1 MNKKTNNTQ
10 QAFWVALG
18 SLFSFGFGIISSVIL
33 SRYFLK
39 ADYGTYKQVLYVYS
53 TMLVVFTLGLPKAY
67 SFFLPRTDNSQGKD
81 VIAKITNL
89 FIIMGAC
96 FTIALFL
103 LSGQIATLLKNEDL
117 ELAIK
122 IFSPVPFFLLP
133 TMGLEGILATYRMT
147 QFTAIYTVI
156 TRIAMLLCVVLPVVF
171 FDASYIGA
179 LIGFTV
185 SSFLIFLA
193 ALYLKYLPLKEYN
206 REKSALTYKEIF
218 NYSLPLM
225 VASLWGV
232 IETSSD
238 QFFISR
244 YYGKEVFAD
253 YSNGAMELPFI
264 SMILGATAA
273 VLSPI
278 FSKMSYQKVD
288 IKKELYPL
296 WIRVFEKS
304 SMLTYPL
311 LIFAICFAEEI
322 MILLYGE
329 SYAGSAIYFQIFNLY
344 FFFKVIIYGPYLIN
358 TGKQRLYANAHMYS
372 VIILIPIQLMTLY
385 FIDSPVAL
393 IVVSVAVKI
402 GRTFF
407 FLSVISKDFDMKLR
421 QVLPIKPLIKIMLP
435 AAIFVF
441 SIKYTLDENFELNN
455 FLMLFFGAIV
465 YFSLY
470 ALYSFVFKIDYWSI
484 VSPMIKKKIKQIK

>member
-10 QAFWVALG
+10 QAFWIALG
-18 SLFSFGFGIISSVIL
+18 SLFSFSFGIISSVIL
-33 SRYFLK
+33 SRYFPK

-67 SFFLPRTDNSQGKD
+67 SFFLPRVDNYQAKD
-81 VIAKITNL
+81 VIAKITNI
-89 FIIMGAC
+89 FFIMGAF
-96 FTIALFL
+96 FTLALFL
-103 LSGQIATLLKNEDL
+103 LSGQIASLLKNEDL

-147 QFTAIYTVI
+147 QFTAIYTI
-156 TRIAMLLCVVLPVVF
+156 ISRIAMMLCVVLPVLF
-171 FDASYIGA
+171 FNAGYIGA
-179 LIGFTV
+179 LIGFTF
-185 SSFLIFLA
+185 SSFLIFLV
-193 ALYLKYLPLKEYN
+193 ALYLKYLPVRKYN
-206 REKSALTYKEIF
+206 KEKSSLKYKEIF

-225 VASLWGV
+225 IASLWGV

-244 YYGKEVFAD
+244 YYGTEVFAD

-264 SMILGATAA
+264 GMILGATAA

-288 IKKELYPL
+288 VKKELYPL

-311 LIFAICFAEEI
+311 LIFALCFAKEI
-322 MILLYGE
+322 MVFLYGN
-329 SYAGSAIYFQIFNLY
+329 SYVNSAIYFQIFNLY
-344 FFFKVIIYGPYLIN
+344 FFFKIIVYGPYLIN

-372 VIILIPIQLMTLY
+372 VMILIPLQVMTLY

-393 IVVSVAVKI
+393 IIVSVSVKI

-407 FLSVISKDFDMKLR
+407 FLNVISKDFNIQLR
-421 QVLPIKPLIKIMLP
+421 EILPIKPLIKIMLP
-435 AAIFVF
+435 AAILVL
-441 SIKYTLDENFELNN
+441 STKYILVKTLELNS
-455 FLMLFFGAIV
+455 LWLLLLGAII

-470 ALYSFVFKIDYWSI
+470 GLYSYVFKINYWSLI
-484 VSPMIKKKIKQIK
+484 SPMIKRNIK

>member
-1 MNKKTNNTQ
+1 VDKNTNNTQ
-10 QAFWVALG
+10 QAFWIALG
-18 SLFSFGFGIISSVIL
+18 SLFSFSFGIISSVIL
-33 SRYFLK
+33 SRYFAK

-53 TMLVVFTLGLPKAY
+53 TMLVVFTLGLPKTY
-67 SFFLPRTDNSQGKD
+67 SFFLPRVNNYEAKD
-81 VIAKITNL
+81 VIAKITNI
-89 FIIMGAC
+89 FFIMGAF
-96 FTIALFL
+96 FTLSLFL
-103 LSGQIATLLKNEDL
+103 LSGQIASLLKNEDL

-147 QFTAIYTVI
+147 YLTAIYTVI
-156 TRIAMLLCVVLPVVF
+156 SRIAMMLCVVLPVLF
-171 FDASYIGA
+171 FDAGYIGA
-179 LIGFTV
+179 LIGFTF
-185 SSFLIFLA
+185 SSFLIFLV
-193 ALYLKYLPLKEYN
+193 ALYLKYLPIKKYSK
-206 REKSALTYKEIF
+206 EKSSLKYKDIF

-225 VASLWGV
+225 IASLWGV

-244 YYGKEVFAD
+244 YYGTEVFAD

-264 SMILGATAA
+264 GMILGATAA

-288 IKKELYPL
+288 VKKELYPL

-311 LIFAICFAEEI
+311 LIFALFFAKEI
-322 MILLYGE
+322 MVFLYGE
-329 SYAGSAIYFQIFNLY
+329 SYINSAIYFQIFNLY
-344 FFFKVIIYGPYLIN
+344 FFFKIIVYGPYLIN

-372 VIILIPIQLMTLY
+372 VMLLIPVQLITIY
-385 FIDSPVAL
+385 FIDSPIAL
-393 IVVSVAVKI
+393 IIVSVFVKI

-407 FLSVISKDFDMKLR
+407 FLNVISKDFKMQLR
-421 QVLPIKPLIKIMLP
+421 QILPIKSLIKIMLP
-435 AAIFVF
+435 SAILAFF
-441 SIKYTLDENFELNN
+441 TKYILIERLELNN
-455 FLMLFFGAIV
+455 FWLLFLGVSI

-470 ALYSFVFKIDYWSI
+470 GLYSYIFKINYWSI
-484 VSPMIKKKIKQIK
+484 VSPMIKRNIK